1 MNKLRTQHQRHCLGI
16 TQFSLEF
23 IWENFLDK
31 LILRANFAEI
41 MTLDNVLTID
51 NVEKRLSQFSSL

>member
-1 MNKLRTQHQRHCLGI
+1 MNKLRTQHQRHWLGI
-16 TQFSLEF
+16 MQFSLEF

>member
-1 MNKLRTQHQRHCLGI
+1 M
-16 TQFSLEF
+16 QFSLEL
-23 IWENFLDK
+23 IWENVLDK

-41 MTLDNVLTID
+41 MTLDNVLTKD

>member
-1 MNKLRTQHQRHCLGI
+1 M
-16 TQFSLEF
+16 QFSLEF

-31 LILRANFAEI
+31 LILRAHFAEI

>member
-1 MNKLRTQHQRHCLGI
+1 M
-16 TQFSLEF
+16 QFSLEF
-23 IWENFLDK
+23 IWENVLDK

>member
-1 MNKLRTQHQRHCLGI
+1 M
-16 TQFSLEF
+16 QFSLEF
-23 IWENFLDK
+23 IWENVSDK